1 MMKDVLSSVIAE
13 SGLWNGLRR
22 KSHSFLLSTS
32 VYLITKAQKKEL
44 SELGIALYDC
54 LLGLSHIAVIA
65 YDSALNYNGPWA
77 ILRRIF
83 SSGVPK
89 FFQELQ
95 GLNIRDIPRLLKVDL
110 MINQLGKFKIA
121 EIDGHNKHGLGYS
134 TLAMQFRKALY
145 SESNALPGVV
155 LTLSQEIFRL
165 GYNKLKLFY
174 ADQDRFY
181 VPEFE
186 IAVREFAKH
195 GIECQ
200 LISEMDCCN
209 QEILEEGLFLDL
221 PFLYHKAYLYDSI
234 ITAYKNGKVK
244 FIISPKPCL
253 GSKGILALLRNDVED
268 EALES
273 ILRSF
278 ISKKSLDLIRRYIP
292 ETVFVGAQGEGYEEI
307 KRRVS
312 TKKYVLK
319 ESISSG
325 MKGTVFSGDIE
336 FNETLA
342 YAAKSNLN
350 WVLQEEVKNQ
360 PQRYSW
366 YENGDNTL
374 STSNDWFTR
383 VTVHYVNRHLADIV
397 VTARRDKSVHGAKDC
412 IQIGTIVI

>member
-1 MMKDVLSSVIAE
+1 MKKVLSSVIAE
-13 SGLWNGLRR
+13 SGLWNGPRR

-32 VYLITKAQKKEL
+32 VYQITKVQKKEL
-44 SELGIALYDC
+44 SELGLALYDC

-65 YDSALNYNGPWA
+65 YDSVLNYNGPWA

-95 GLNIRDIPRLLKVDL
+95 GLNVRDIPRLLKIDL
-110 MINQLGKFKIA
+110 MINQFGKFKIA

-155 LTLSQEIFRL
+155 FTLSQEIFRL
-165 GYNKLKLFY
+165 GYNNLKLFY

-181 VPEFE
+181 IPEFE
-186 IAVREFAKH
+186 IAVKEFAKH
-195 GIECQ
+195 GIDCQ

-209 QEILEEGLFLDL
+209 QEILQEGLFLDL
-221 PFLYHKAYLYDSI
+221 PFLYHKVYLYDPI

-244 FIISPKPCL
+244 FIIPPKPCL
-253 GSKGILALLRNDVED
+253 GSKAILVLLRNDVKD
-268 EALES
+268 ETLES

-278 ISKKSLDLIRRYIP
+278 ISKKSLDLVRRYIP

-325 MKGTVFSGDIE
+325 MKGTVFSDGIE

-342 YAAKSNLN
+342 CAAKSNLN
-350 WVLQEEVKNQ
+350 WVLQEEVENL

-366 YENGDNTL
+366 YENGDDTL

-412 IQIGTIVI
+412 IQIGTVVI